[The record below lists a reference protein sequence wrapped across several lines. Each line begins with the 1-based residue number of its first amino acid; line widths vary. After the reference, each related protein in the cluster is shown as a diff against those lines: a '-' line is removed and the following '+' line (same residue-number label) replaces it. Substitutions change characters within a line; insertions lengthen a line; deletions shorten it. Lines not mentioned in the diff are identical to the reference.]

1 MQTIKSQKHS
11 VRSISKIDP
20 RLDVISIDP
29 QRLSGT
35 PCFAGT
41 RVPIQSLFDHLEAG
55 DSLQIFLEDFDG
67 VSLEQAVAVL
77 ELAHQ
82 NLLLG
87 LAE

>member
-1 MQTIKSQKHS
+1 MQTIKSLKQFAG
-11 VRSISKIDP
+11 SISGIDP

>member
-1 MQTIKSQKHS
+1 MQTIKPQKNFA
-11 VRSISKIDP
+11 RSISKVDP
-20 RLDVISIDP
+20 RLNVISIDP

-41 RVPIQSLFDHLEAG
+41 RVPIRSLFDHLEAG
-55 DSLQIFLEDFDG
+55 DSLKIFLEDFEG

>member
-82 NLLLG
+82 NLVLG